1 MKSLVVS
8 IHDVSPLTQTVSAN
22 ILRELAAIGVEQTSL
37 LVIPN
42 HHHRAPIREN
52 HGFQMWLAEEV
63 RKGHEPVLHG
73 YFHQR
78 ENRSDQSILS
88 KIVTEFYTAGE
99 GEFFDLSETEA
110 RARLERGLTE
120 LEFLPKRICGFV
132 APAWLLDLEAEKA
145 VRSLGFQ
152 YTTRIGALHL
162 FQNRPSIHARSL
174 VWSTRANWRIW
185 MSLRWNA
192 LLAHQVK
199 RHDLVRVGIHPP
211 DYSHPDVWNQIKRL
225 ITELKSDR
233 ACVSYQTFIAL
244 KKEKLQNGLTEN
256 Q

>member
-8 IHDVSPLTQTVSAN
+8 LHDVSPLTQTVSAN

-37 LVIPN
+37 LVVPN

-52 HGFQMWLAEEV
+52 RGFQMWLAEEIQM
-63 RKGHEPVLHG
+63 GHEPVLHG

-78 ENRSDQSILS
+78 ENRSDRSLRV
-88 KIVTEFYTAGE
+88 KLVTEFYTAGE

-110 RARLERGLTE
+110 RERLKRGLTE

-132 APAWLLDLEAEKA
+132 APAWLLGFEAEKA

-152 YTTRIGALHL
+152 YTTRIGGLDL
-162 FQNRPSIHARSL
+162 FQNRASIRARSL

-192 LLAHQVK
+192 LLAQRVK
-199 RHDLVRVGIHPP
+199 RQDLVRVGIHPS
-211 DYSHPDVWNQIKRL
+211 DYVHPGVWDQIKYL
-225 ITELKSDR
+225 VTELRSDR
-233 ACVSYQTFIAL
+233 ACVSYQTYIARSL
-244 KKEKLQNGLTEN
+244 
-256 Q
+256 